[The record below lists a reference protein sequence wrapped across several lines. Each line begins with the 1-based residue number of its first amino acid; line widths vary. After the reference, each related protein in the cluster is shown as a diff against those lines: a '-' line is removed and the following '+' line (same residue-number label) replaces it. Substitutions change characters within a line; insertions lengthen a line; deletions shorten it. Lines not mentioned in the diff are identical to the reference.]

1 MRYQSL
7 TNDSIESLRCYA
19 KVMSL
24 LDKKRDINKSSDS
37 TRNKDAER
45 LYRNRF
51 SKSIVKYDN
60 GVYIRHNTNMCL

>member
-7 TNDSIESLRCYA
+7 TNDSIESLRRYA

-37 TRNKDAER
+37 NRNKDAER

-51 SKSIVKYDN
+51 SKSIVKYDD
-60 GVYIRHNTNMCL
+60 GIHIVHHTNMCM